1 MPKKTKFGPRSKTSL
16 LPHQIRYRIYSLLLD
31 GATFQAVQQDSII
44 ADALDQAGFQLT
56 SRNLTSVR
64 RCKEYKEFAVMR
76 SRQLADRQTAMMQA
90 EALRDSGA
98 LESMA
103 DQARIRLMDILADI
117 LTRDDLEDNRQ
128 ITAVLRLSQS
138 IASLGK
144 QNRDKKIQHLEAR
157 IRDLRLHNA
166 ELKAEIDRLKRA
178 PDAVFPGLSES
189 AIQEAEEKLKL
200 L

>member
-1 MPKKTKFGPRSKTSL
+1 MPKKKKFGPRSKISL
-16 LPHQIRYRIYSLLLD
+16 LPYQIRFRIYSLLLD
-31 GATFQAVQQDSII
+31 GATFPAVRQDSVI
-44 ADALDQAGFQLT
+44 ADAMDQAGFQLT
-56 SRNLTSVR
+56 SRNLTSAR
-64 RCKEYKEFAVMR
+64 RCKEYKEFASLR
-76 SRQLADRQTAMMQA
+76 SRQLSDRQTAMMQA

-138 IASLGK
+138 VASIGK

-157 IRDLRLHNA
+157 IRDLRLQNA

-178 PDAVFPGLSES
+178 PDAVFPGLSET